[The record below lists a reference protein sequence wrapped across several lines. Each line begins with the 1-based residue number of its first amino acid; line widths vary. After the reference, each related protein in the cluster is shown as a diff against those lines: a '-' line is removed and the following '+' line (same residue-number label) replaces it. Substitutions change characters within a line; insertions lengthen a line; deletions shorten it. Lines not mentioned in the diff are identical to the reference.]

1 MRKTTGLMIATVL
14 LCAVATHADVDD
26 RGPDESVAATMLTM
40 RAAGA
45 VIEAYRQDTG
55 TFPGADGDLRPLKE
69 VLRSEPAFY
78 RKALKDKDAWGQSLR
93 YRANDRYYQI
103 ISFGE
108 DRTAGQD
115 YDAVRI
121 IPSRAEVIVNAE
133 DSTWDLVLAD
143 GRFVQRPFDGMDEAF
158 ATINSM
164 NRIFTA
170 AASYAVDSNR
180 YPGTSMNYVPV
191 SELVPDLVPLYI
203 HELPLEDGWGRS
215 LLYLNNGKNFVLASF
230 GADGQQDR
238 SYSFDLP
245 CGVVSFYTDP
255 SPEPDTDIVQAN
267 GVFFRWPLG
276 VEP

>member
-1 MRKTTGLMIATVL
+1 M
-14 LCAVATHADVDD
+14 
-26 RGPDESVAATMLTM
+26 
-40 RAAGA
+40 
-45 VIEAYRQDTG
+45 
-55 TFPGADGDLRPLKE
+55 
-69 VLRSEPAFY
+69 
-78 RKALKDKDAWGQSLR
+78 R

-121 IPSRAEVIVNAE
+121 IPSRAGVIVNAE

-158 ATINSM
+158 AKINSM

-180 YPGTSMNYVPV
+180 FPGTSMNYVPV

-203 HELPLEDGWGRS
+203 HELPLEDGWGRP
-215 LLYLNNGKNFVLASF
+215 LLWVW
-230 GADGQQDR
+230 
-238 SYSFDLP
+238 
-245 CGVVSFYTDP
+245 
-255 SPEPDTDIVQAN
+255 SPDQVA
-267 GVFFRWPLG
+267 F
-276 VEP
+276 